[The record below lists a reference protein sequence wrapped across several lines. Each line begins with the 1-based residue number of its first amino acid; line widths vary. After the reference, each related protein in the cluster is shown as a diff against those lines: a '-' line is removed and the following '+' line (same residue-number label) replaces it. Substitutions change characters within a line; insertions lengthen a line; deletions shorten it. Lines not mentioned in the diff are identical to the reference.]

1 MDPTHDRPPLP
12 VSPPARRPWRRFG
25 VAMLVVL
32 AVSTLGGV
40 VLYERYLPNL
50 RVLRPGV
57 FYRSGQPRGVGLP
70 VLGLMGVKTV
80 VTLRSKMDEEAQVE
94 AAWCRRHGV
103 RFVRLPLKSA
113 PEAID
118 DTVAEIL
125 AIVADPQ
132 NHPILVHCARGKERS
147 GLISAVFRMELD
159 GWSNP
164 KALKEMYDRGLEPG
178 SWPTF
183 EDYVWHYNP
192 RAGAGDGEVHA
203 SAAGLSAASA
213 RP

>member
-1 MDPTHDRPPLP
+1 MTPTPDQPQRP
-12 VSPPARRPWRRFG
+12 VSQPARRRRRVG
-25 VAMLVVL
+25 LALLVVL
-32 AVSTLGGV
+32 AVSALGAV

-57 FYRSGQPRGVGLP
+57 FYRSGQPRGIGLP
-70 VLGLMGVKTV
+70 VLGLMGVKTM
-80 VTLRSKMDEEAQVE
+80 VTLRSKMDEEAQAE
-94 AAWCRRHGV
+94 AAWCRRNGV

-118 DTVAEIL
+118 AAVTEIL
-125 AIVADPQ
+125 AIVADPR

-164 KALKEMYDRGLEPG
+164 KALREMYDRGLVPG

-183 EDYVWHYNP
+183 EDYVWHYDA
-192 RAGAGDGEVHA
+192 RAVSGETHALADGPNAA
-203 SAAGLSAASA
+203 SAA
-213 RP
+213 P